1 MFGNIPWNEYVR
13 ARAFLTHE
21 EVNVLQ
27 RTEEASLDI
36 ALGDQVCP
44 LDRASPCP
52 PPPPQK
58 RTARD
63 RKIRPLATL

>member
-44 LDRASPCP
+44 LDRASSCP
-52 PPPPQK
+52 PPPEANG
-58 RTARD
+58 ARQENPPAGD
-63 RKIRPLATL
+63 LVV

>member
-13 ARAFLTHE
+13 ARAFLTQE

-36 ALGDQVCP
+36 ALGDQV
-44 LDRASPCP
+44 
-52 PPPPQK
+52 
-58 RTARD
+58 RTHMAR
-63 RKIRPLATL
+63 